1 MKSNIIVSGSSGLV
15 GYELTKML
23 LKRNYNVIGCDIKKS
38 KKKISLLKN
47 KNFTILKLDISIHQ
61 NVKNFLSFC
70 HKKFGKIDAV
80 INCSYPVYP
89 GSNVKP
95 EFINSKKILFNLSK
109 HLGGTIFLSTEV
121 CKYFNKQEGGRLIN
135 ISSIQ
140 GVCAPK
146 FDHYD
151 SQSFFSPI
159 DYSAIKA
166 GIISITRYLSKYY
179 RKKNINVNCISP
191 GGIISRKHNVK
202 FKKNYLKDCGSI
214 GLLSVNHIIPLIIYL
229 LNDESIA
236 VNGQNIIID
245 DGWSL

>member
-1 MKSNIIVSGSSGLV
+1 MKKNILVTGSMGLL
-15 GYELTKML
+15 GYELTKIL
-23 LKRNYNVIGCDIKKS
+23 LKHNYNVIGSDIKKN
-38 KKKISLLKN
+38 KKKINILNN
-47 KNFTILKLDISIHQ
+47 KNFIFLELDISIQ
-61 NVKNFLSFC
+61 KNVKNFLLFC

-80 INCSYPVYP
+80 VNCSYPVYP

-95 EFINSKKILFNLSK
+95 EFINSKKIIFNLSK
-109 HLGGTIFLSTEV
+109 HLGGAIFLSTEV
-121 CKYFNKQEGGRLIN
+121 CKYFNKNKFGKLIN

-151 SQSFFSPI
+151 RQPFFSPI

-179 RKKNINVNCISP
+179 KKKGINVNCISP
-191 GGIISRKHNVK
+191 GGIINPNHNEI

-214 GLLSVNHIIPLIIYL
+214 GLLSVKHIIPSILYL
-229 LNDESIA
+229 LSNESLAI
-236 VNGQNIIID
+236 NGQNIIID